1 MRRPARGIVQLLPAA
16 LLFGLGP
23 IALATLAFE
32 YTDRHSRP
40 RVHHLPD
47 DPWLSAA
54 LALRFAQ
61 RLGGGKF
68 IAEKVHHSLLPSEL
82 SYKVNSGSKPAY
94 LICSFVWN
102 KFVIGMRVI
111 FLRRTTLFSPSRGA
125 FGT

>member
-1 MRRPARGIVQLLPAA
+1 MPAA

-23 IALATLAFE
+23 AALTTLAFE
-32 YTDRHSRP
+32 HAERHSRP
-40 RVHHLPD
+40 RVHHLAD

-54 LALRFAQ
+54 HALRVGQ

-82 SYKVNSGSKPAY
+82 SYKVNNGSHSAD

-102 KFVIGMRVI
+102 KFLIGIRVA
-111 FLRRTTLFSPSRGA
+111 P
-125 FGT
+125 

>member
-32 YTDRHSRP
+32 YADRHSRP
-40 RVHHLPD
+40 RVHHLPG

-102 KFVIGMRVI
+102 KFVIGMEAV
-111 FLRRTTLFSPSRGA
+111 RRTTAIQSVAGA
-125 FGT
+125 FGTC